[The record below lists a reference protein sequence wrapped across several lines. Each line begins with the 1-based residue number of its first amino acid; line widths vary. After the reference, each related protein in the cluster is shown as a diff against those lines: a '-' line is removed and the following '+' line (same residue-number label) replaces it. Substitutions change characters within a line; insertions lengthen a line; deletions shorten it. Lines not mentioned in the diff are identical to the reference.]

1 MRRVLV
7 ITVLALLLALGTLGT
22 RATTTAA
29 APSAPLST
37 ITVTTTSDTI
47 DAASGVCA
55 NVTVA
60 SLPGADGVVSLR
72 EAICAANNNAGADTI
87 EFDIRASGAPVCP
100 ATIAPTSQ
108 LPTITDQ
115 VTING
120 YTQGGATPNSAA
132 IGFNGALCVELSGVN
147 ATSSIGLFF
156 QAVQTAPNVVTKNPS
171 NSIVKGLVIN
181 RFRRAIQIDGDG
193 GGANPVVPPTGIG
206 IYGNF
211 LGTDTTGL
219 TDVTSSTSQAIRL
232 EGANATLIGSSQA
245 ADRNIISGYGAGILI
260 NQNSNPFNSTYAPAG
275 RGGGSNV
282 ITNNYI
288 GTDKTGLAALGHT
301 GAGIAVQGPDNQI
314 LTNVIAGNAGDGI
327 QINEGNCGNIVD
339 GVTNTTGYAATHNT
353 VISGNLIGVGADGT
367 TALGNAG
374 YGVYVTGSN
383 DNIIGQNRSGS
394 GAGNTIANNGGTTK
408 DGIAIV
414 RTTKD
419 SATCLATGNVI
430 LTNAIYNNAGL
441 GIDLSDDGVTPNDSQ
456 DPDSGPNNLQNFPV
470 LATAVSGGATTTVT
484 GTLNSLPNRSFLIQ
498 FFANTAC
505 DPSGYG
511 EGKTFLG
518 QTVVTTDTD
527 GDATI
532 NATGLTGVPPGQFV
546 TSTATRLAD
555 PQLKDGPNHGSSPGL
570 KAQDDFV
577 ALETSEFSACVQVT
591 GTADLSVTKSVG
603 ETVVRQGGQ
612 ATFTITVTNA
622 GPTDAPDVQVL
633 DTLPSGVNFVSATP
647 SQGTCDTS
655 ALPTITCQLGTV
667 AINESATVTVVVT
680 APTVGQFTN
689 SVTVSSSANDPNLNN
704 NTARATF
711 RVVKPGNQ
719 GSQGLTTG
727 STYVQLPVLGYIGNT
742 KAGVD
747 WTIEAQNVGSTWTK
761 IALLLFAENSGFCQ
775 PQAQNPF
782 KIECTGLLKPG
793 TSWVW
798 TSSQLP
804 SSAKSAIAI
813 SYNPFPQQGNIWWRC
828 EDWTNSLNK
837 LTWPEGWPSV
847 NSLPGQFPFNW
858 NPFDGQPIAVEV
870 VRKMPGN
877 ATPSFVMADAYSG
890 LSAMQEGRY
899 DPIFGGFAYYA
910 PVAYSGY
917 NGWNSWLYIQNSG
930 TECTSI
936 ELWFKDRDSCLRAQ
950 ICSVA
955 QVSPGYSAQFNVAG
969 CAPPGFT
976 GSAWIRA
983 SQPLG
988 IVVDQI
994 GQDVLMS
1001 YTGVAAELCYV
1012 FNGQCLDA
1020 GGGSQVAYGP
1030 LIYRETNGWA
1040 TVIHVQNM
1048 SSIVAAKVKVYFV
1061 DQSGDIITTLVD
1073 WICPRGET
1081 EFPLALVN
1089 NLPGQYVGAVR
1100 VESQA
1105 WESPGD
1111 PAVNAVPIA
1120 AVAELLNYSS
1130 PTKITQATAYNLFPE
1145 DQGYY
1150 WQIGQGDASGLQGGV
1165 AVIGIPS
1172 LMQRGNAYNMVTD
1185 ISVQNLVPKP
1195 GFTDFVMYVY
1205 DQNGLL
1211 DYVCEKLNEKQV
1223 EYINLANWNWI
1234 QPGFVGSA
1242 VISAVYWEHDVL
1254 STPVPCDSQAPE
1266 KAPSQGCVF
1275 FVRNVV
1281 GLAAVKVERVVP
1293 GGAPAAGDVTAASEG
1308 FPIPPGFDFEGYI
1321 PQCPGVPTS
1330 CAPVDLIITVCDPNY
1345 ERALVII
1352 TDEELGNIIPIES
1365 RVGPGGVVQIP
1376 ATVPGPNG
1384 PINLIVSGR
1393 RYRIRVGNF
1402 DGVDFLGSFRSSSI
1416 VRGIGIRARIPAFDT
1431 VILVPCQSGA
1441 AGDVAPLPYAVT
1453 LTPPVGVIEGYE
1465 VVTVPAVF
1473 PVPPTDVPG
1482 GYWPGAPLNPMAGD
1496 EIQLW
1501 LPPTVANQA
1510 GTYLQ
1515 TVRTNTEGYFKFNNV
1530 NPCLIYELKFTGN
1543 NAVTVLDGI
1552 LATIPGEKY
1561 IVSPLAPYIQ
1571 TPGPQPLAR

>member
-7 ITVLALLLALGTLGT
+7 IAVLALALALGLALG
-22 RATTTAA
+22 
-29 APSAPLST
+29 
-37 ITVTTTSDTI
+37 
-47 DAASGVCA
+47 
-55 NVTVA
+55 VA
-60 SLPGADGVVSLR
+60 LA
-72 EAICAANNNAGADTI
+72 
-87 EFDIRASGAPVCP
+87 FD
-100 ATIAPTSQ
+100 
-108 LPTITDQ
+108 
-115 VTING
+115 
-120 YTQGGATPNSAA
+120 GGAA
-132 IGFNGALCVELSGVN
+132 
-147 ATSSIGLFF
+147 
-156 QAVQTAPNVVTKNPS
+156 QAS
-171 NSIVKGLVIN
+171 
-181 RFRRAIQIDGDG
+181 
-193 GGANPVVPPTGIG
+193 PT
-206 IYGNF
+206 
-211 LGTDTTGL
+211 
-219 TDVTSSTSQAIRL
+219 
-232 EGANATLIGSSQA
+232 
-245 ADRNIISGYGAGILI
+245 
-260 NQNSNPFNSTYAPAG
+260 
-275 RGGGSNV
+275 
-282 ITNNYI
+282 
-288 GTDKTGLAALGHT
+288 
-301 GAGIAVQGPDNQI
+301 
-314 LTNVIAGNAGDGI
+314 
-327 QINEGNCGNIVD
+327 
-339 GVTNTTGYAATHNT
+339 
-353 VISGNLIGVGADGT
+353 
-367 TALGNAG
+367 
-374 YGVYVTGSN
+374 
-383 DNIIGQNRSGS
+383 
-394 GAGNTIANNGGTTK
+394 
-408 DGIAIV
+408 
-414 RTTKD
+414 
-419 SATCLATGNVI
+419 
-430 LTNAIYNNAGL
+430 
-441 GIDLSDDGVTPNDSQ
+441 
-456 DPDSGPNNLQNFPV
+456 
-470 LATAVSGGATTTVT
+470 
-484 GTLNSLPNRSFLIQ
+484 
-498 FFANTAC
+498 
-505 DPSGYG
+505 
-511 EGKTFLG
+511 
-518 QTVVTTDTD
+518 
-527 GDATI
+527 
-532 NATGLTGVPPGQFV
+532 
-546 TSTATRLAD
+546 
-555 PQLKDGPNHGSSPGL
+555 
-570 KAQDDFV
+570 
-577 ALETSEFSACVQVT
+577 
-591 GTADLSVTKSVG
+591 
-603 ETVVRQGGQ
+603 
-612 ATFTITVTNA
+612 
-622 GPTDAPDVQVL
+622 
-633 DTLPSGVNFVSATP
+633 
-647 SQGTCDTS
+647 
-655 ALPTITCQLGTV
+655 
-667 AINESATVTVVVT
+667 
-680 APTVGQFTN
+680 
-689 SVTVSSSANDPNLNN
+689 
-704 NTARATF
+704 
-711 RVVKPGNQ
+711 PGN
-719 GSQGLTTG
+719 
-727 STYVQLPVLGYIGNT
+727 YVQLPVLGYIGNT

-813 SYNPFPQQGNIWWRC
+813 SYNPFPQQGNIYWRC

-858 NPFDGQPIAVEV
+858 NPFYGEPIAVEV

-930 TECTSI
+930 AECTSV

-950 ICSVA
+950 ICSIP

-1242 VISAVYWEHDVL
+1242 VISAVYWEHDVIVGV
-1254 STPVPCDSQAPE
+1254 PVFGTQNPQIP
-1266 KAPSQGCVF
+1266 VLL
-1275 FVRNVV
+1275 RNVV

-1293 GGAPAAGDVTAASEG
+1293 GGAPSAGDVTAASEG

-1330 CAPVDLIITVCDPNY
+1330 CAPVPLLIRVCAPYGAQGDDGVAAPI
-1345 ERALVII
+1345 LVQ
-1352 TDEELGNIIPIES
+1352 DEENPLT
-1365 RVGPGGVVQIP
+1365 VLFWVPGGHPDNGIEPAFDNGQFIGYFVQQ
-1376 ATVPGPNG
+1376 ATGPN
-1384 PINLIVSGR
+1384 IVGLGADGIISGR
-1393 RYRIRVGNF
+1393 RYRIRIGEFNHQLPLATNF
-1402 DGVDFLGSFRSSSI
+1402 EGHYSFYWAPNLEADLP
-1416 VRGIGIRARIPAFDT
+1416 GIDT

-1441 AGDVAPLPYAVT
+1441 AGGVTPLPYVVT
-1453 LTPPVGVIEGYE
+1453 VTPPAGVIEGYE
-1465 VVTVPAVF
+1465 TAVVDRGATAQGPRYYVPTNNLSGL
-1473 PVPPTDVPG
+1473 PPIDPNLPPG
-1482 GYWPGAPLNPMAGD
+1482 GVPVTGYDPSERSPGGEIWPGTPTLPNAGKY
-1496 EIQLW
+1496 IALW
-1501 LPPTVANQA
+1501 LAPTAANQS
-1510 GTYLQ
+1510 GTFLQ
-1515 TVRTNTEGYFKFNNV
+1515 AVRTNTEGYFQFNNV
-1530 NPCLIYELKFTGN
+1530 NPCLAYELKFVSDLNGTTTD
-1543 NAVTVLDGI
+1543 AVIPTI
-1552 LATIPGEKY
+1552 YATIPGQKY
-1561 IVSPLAPYIQ
+1561 FVNPVFGIIE
-1571 TPGPQPLAR
+1571 PGSLGIPSGPVPRP